1 MSNQEI
7 QENPRLQ
14 QANLEPTTNNQN
26 SSRLNVSQKEKHS
39 SQENQRIE
47 NKIGRQECDSRNT
60 NPNRNTNKERPSN
73 SNVIQ

>member
-47 NKIGRQECDSRNT
+47 NKQEG
-60 NPNRNTNKERPSN
+60 K
-73 SNVIQ
+73 NVIQETQTLIATPTKRDPQTAT